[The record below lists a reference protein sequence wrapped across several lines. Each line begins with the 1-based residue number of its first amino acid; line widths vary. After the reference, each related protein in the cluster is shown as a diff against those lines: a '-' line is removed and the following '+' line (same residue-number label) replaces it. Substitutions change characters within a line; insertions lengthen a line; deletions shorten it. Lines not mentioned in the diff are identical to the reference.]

1 MKKLVSITPLLII
14 IFSLLFISSPS
25 FGASIKDRMA
35 ARIPEISSLK
45 DKGVIGENNKGF
57 LEFRSG
63 DKSKQGLINAENK
76 DRKAVY
82 GAIAEKQ
89 GVSAVLVGE
98 RRAKQIA
105 QKGKKGQWF
114 QSADGKWYKK

>member
-1 MKKLVSITPLLII
+1 MKKFVSITPLLII
-14 IFSLLFISSPS
+14 ILSLFLIVPASY
-25 FGASIKDRMA
+25 GASLKDRMA
-35 ARIPEISSLK
+35 ARIPEISALK
-45 DKGVIGENNKGF
+45 DKGVVGENNKGF

-63 DKSKQGLINAENK
+63 DKSKQGLINAENN

-82 GAIAEKQ
+82 GAIAKKQ
-89 GVSAVLVGE
+89 NVDAILVGE

-114 QSADGKWYKK
+114 QNADGKWYRK